1 MSRSRGAVRQA
12 LFYVTA
18 TAVAFFIL
26 LPFFWMVSTSLKQKG
41 ALMAIPIQWIP
52 SEISFEGYKKL
63 FAVIPFG
70 RAAVNSILVSSTATL
85 VTVASAT
92 LAAYAFSKLE
102 FRGRDR
108 LFYAYLATMMV
119 PGQVTTIP
127 VFVVLRY
134 LGLLDTYAGVVIP
147 TSLFNAFG
155 IFMLRQYMSTI
166 PNDFTEAAVI
176 DGASHFTVF
185 TRIVLPL
192 SKPILATYG
201 VITFMGAWNDY
212 FWPLV
217 VISDRNK
224 MTLPV
229 ALSHLS
235 GQYSSD
241 YNTLMAGSLIS
252 ILPIILVYLFA
263 QKYFEAGLQ
272 VGGLKQ

>member
-1 MSRSRGAVRQA
+1 MSRSRSAVRQA

>member
-1 MSRSRGAVRQA
+1 MSRSRSAVRQG

-18 TAVAFFIL
+18 TTVAFFIL

-52 SEISFEGYKKL
+52 SEISFEGYRKL

-70 RAAVNSILVSSTATL
+70 RSAMNSILVSSTATL

-119 PGQVTTIP
+119 PSQVTTIP
-127 VFVVLRY
+127 VFIVLRY
-134 LGLLDTYAGVVIP
+134 LGLLDTYAGVVVP

-166 PNDFTEAAVI
+166 PNEFTEAALI
-176 DGASHFTVF
+176 DGASHFAVF

-192 SKPILATYG
+192 SKPIIATYG

-217 VISDRNK
+217 VLSDRNK

>member
-1 MSRSRGAVRQA
+1 MSRSRSAVRQA
-12 LFYVTA
+12 LFYVMA
-18 TAVAFFIL
+18 TAVAFLIL

-52 SEISFEGYKKL
+52 SEISFEGYRKL

-70 RAAVNSILVSSTATL
+70 RAVMNSILVSSTATL
-85 VTVASAT
+85 VTVASAGM
-92 LAAYAFSKLE
+92 AAYAFSKLK

-127 VFVVLRY
+127 VFIVLRY

-185 TRIVLPL
+185 TRIILPL
-192 SKPILATYG
+192 SKPIIATYG

-217 VISDRNK
+217 VISDRGK

>member
-1 MSRSRGAVRQA
+1 MSRSRSAVRQA

-63 FAVIPFG
+63 FSVIPFG

-235 GQYSSD
+235 GQYSTD